1 MGFAGE
7 IWTQFRPYL
16 KNRVLEFL
24 EAATLWF
31 GLYFIR
37 LLTVRFRVGGWVE
50 SFVVHIHEVSTVV
63 AFLFIAYY
71 GVKDKIKTKRK

>member
-31 GLYFIR
+31 GLYFIDSSEEI
-37 LLTVRFRVGGWVE
+37 VG
-50 SFVVHIHEVSTVV
+50 
-63 AFLFIAYY
+63 
-71 GVKDKIKTKRK
+71 